1 MQFDPERY
9 PSVDMTFVPTA
20 TLGIMAREYE
30 QQQFIGLL
38 QTLGP
43 DTPVLPVILK
53 GILQNSSLSN
63 RAELMQM
70 LEQMSQPN
78 PQAQMAQEAAM
89 QTQQAQVADLT
100 TKAQKQAAEAQKIQV
115 ETALMPEKMRVD
127 IVQAASTNLNQ
138 GDDFER
144 RLKVA
149 DLLLK
154 EKNINLKEA
163 DIASNER
170 IASLQSLK
178 KML

>member
-1 MQFDPERY
+1 
-9 PSVDMTFVPTA
+9 
-20 TLGIMAREYE
+20 
-30 QQQFIGLL
+30 
-38 QTLGP
+38 
-43 DTPVLPVILK
+43 
-53 GILQNSSLSN
+53 
-63 RAELMQM
+63 MQM
-70 LEQMSQPN
+70 LDQMNQPN